1 MTTKTMKHTCFV
13 ILCFASLALLAGCT
27 ITLEEGETR
36 FYGLFIGINDY
47 QDGSVP
53 DLSWCEADA
62 LGVRGA
68 LSARGWDGAELTDG
82 DFANGELFT
91 RIGAAATRA
100 QILADIGAL
109 VDSAGTGDY
118 ILVFYSGHGT
128 SIPDVDG
135 DESDGYDEAIVPF
148 DYEWGNDPTL
158 ILDDELR
165 AVFARSRTGKGA
177 VIFDSCNSGG
187 MINKGIDGKGFAPR
201 SFGNRDTGGG
211 ASNGDLDI
219 LDLPVLAAAGQN
231 EDSWEFAALGH
242 GVFSFFLIEGLQRLG
257 TDGNNDGRISIR
269 EWFDYA
275 EINTE
280 SYSSFFSYTS
290 QHPQLLFDRDFIDI
304 LVTR

>member
-1 MTTKTMKHTCFV
+1 MRHTCFV
-13 ILCFASLALLAGCT
+13 ILFLASLALLTGCA

-47 QDGSVP
+47 ENVLVP
-53 DLSWCEADA
+53 KLTWCEADA
-62 LGVRGA
+62 TGVRGA

-82 DFANGELFT
+82 DLGNGELFT
-91 RIGAAATRA
+91 LLGAAATKD
-100 QILADIGAL
+100 QILAAIGAL
-109 VDSAGTGDY
+109 VDNAGAGDY
-118 ILVFYSGHGT
+118 ILVYYSGHGT

-135 DESDGYDEAIVPF
+135 DESDGYDEAIVPYDF
-148 DYEWGNDPTL
+148 DWSDPTL

-187 MINKGIDGKGFAPR
+187 MINKGIDGKGFQPR
-201 SFGNRDTGGG
+201 SFGSRDMGGG

-219 LDLPVLAAAGQN
+219 LDLPVLAAARQN
-231 EDSWEFAALGH
+231 EYSYETAAMGH

-257 TDGNNDGRISIR
+257 TDDNGDGRLSIR

-280 SYSSFFSYTS
+280 SYSSLYCYTT
-290 QHPQLLFDRDFIDI
+290 QHPQVLFDRDFIDI